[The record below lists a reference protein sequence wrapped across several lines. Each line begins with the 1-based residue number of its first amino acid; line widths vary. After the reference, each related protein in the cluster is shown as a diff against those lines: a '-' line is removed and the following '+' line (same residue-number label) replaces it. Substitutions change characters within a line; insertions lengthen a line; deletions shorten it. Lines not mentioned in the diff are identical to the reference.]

1 MKWTQQ
7 NTLEALLV
15 VIIAMM
21 MMAIFGPVFCGC
33 VQEGAV
39 QVSITADVDLDEVRG
54 ITLANAQMEGMRNA
68 EAD

>member
-1 MKWTQQ
+1 MKWTAQ

-21 MMAIFGPVFCGC
+21 MLAIFGTVFCGC

-39 QVSITADVDLDEVRG
+39 QISITAYVDLDEVRG
-54 ITLANAQMEGMRNA
+54 ITLANAQQEGIRNA